1 MIKKTK
7 KRITQTSRIKRWLE
21 EGNSI
26 TPLDAL
32 RMYGTFRLASI
43 ICNLRND
50 RKFMCDR
57 KIETT
62 MVENEFGVKFASYR
76 LKWKVFNR
84 IEIEQILKDSNKR
97 ILGLVK

>member
-1 MIKKTK
+1 MTKKK
-7 KRITQTSRIKRWLE
+7 KRITQTSRIKKYLE

-32 RMYGTFRLASI
+32 KMYGTFRLASI

-50 RKFMCDR
+50 RKFMSDK

-76 LKWKVFNR
+76 LKQKVFNAFEMEK
-84 IEIEQILKDSNKR
+84 IVEHNNKR
-97 ILGLVK
+97 MLGLIIK

>member
-1 MIKKTK
+1 MIKKV
-7 KRITQTSRIKRWLE
+7 TQTSKIKRWLL

-50 RKFMCDR
+50 DKFMAD
-57 KIETT
+57 KEIKTT
-62 MVENEFGVKFASYR
+62 MVENKFGVKFASYKI
-76 LKWKVFNR
+76 KWKVFNK
-84 IEIEQILKDSNKR
+84 IEIRELIKHNNMR
-97 ILGLVK
+97 VLGKI